1 MSSSKIDRSKHLYD
15 FTLASIIS
23 EVILGLYLSILG
35 ENIFRSF
42 ERIESNQPYFF
53 YHYHYT
59 LSIINKIIKETCF
72 MPVLETDLHPTL
84 DQEVNEVHGA
94 KEVNKVK
101 VVEVPILQGSNSN
114 EGFLK
119 MMKFL
124 TREFPT
130 DKLHSE
136 GFTQV

>member
-1 MSSSKIDRSKHLYD
+1 
-15 FTLASIIS
+15 
-23 EVILGLYLSILG
+23 
-35 ENIFRSF
+35 
-42 ERIESNQPYFF
+42 
-53 YHYHYT
+53 
-59 LSIINKIIKETCF
+59 